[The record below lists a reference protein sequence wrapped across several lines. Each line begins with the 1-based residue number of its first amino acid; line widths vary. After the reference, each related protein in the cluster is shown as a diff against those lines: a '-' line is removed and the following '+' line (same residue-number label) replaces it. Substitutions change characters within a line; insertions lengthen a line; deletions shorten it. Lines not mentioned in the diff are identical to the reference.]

1 MPGKQKECGKCGTKM
16 RSDNLQR
23 HFKICKGNSLSIP
36 STSNGLGDGLSNF
49 DIIKIVQHLNIPN
62 FRGVFMRDQLPVTP
76 NEKESGI
83 VNLNTS
89 QQPGSHWVMYYKD
102 GAKRIYFD
110 SFGQITPLEIQKYL
124 KTKKEFEEEDSVILR
139 NTDIVQKPNT
149 NICGHL
155 CIYVLDNLS
164 KGKNYSDVIQ
174 SLW

>member
-1 MPGKQKECGKCGTKM
+1 MPGKQKECEKCGKKM

-23 HFKICKGNSLSIP
+23 HLKICKGNSLSIP
-36 STSNGLGDGLSNF
+36 SQTSNANGLNNF
-49 DIIKIVQHLNIPN
+49 DIIKIVQHLNIPE
-62 FRGVFMRDQLPVTP
+62 FRGVYMRDQLPVTP

-89 QQPGSHWVMYYKD
+89 QQTGSHWVGYFKD
-102 GAKRIYFD
+102 GAKRMYFD

-124 KTKKEFEEEDSVILR
+124 KTKKEFENKDPVIER
-139 NTDIVQKPNT
+139 NTDIVQQPNT

>member
-1 MPGKQKECGKCGTKM
+1 MPGKQKECGKCGKKM

-23 HFKICKGNSLSIP
+23 HLKICKENSLGLPRP
-36 STSNGLGDGLSNF
+36 SNELGDCLSNF
-49 DIIKIVQHLNIPN
+49 DIIKIVQHLKIPE
-62 FRGVFMRDQLPVTP
+62 FRYVYMRDQLPVTS

-89 QQPGSHWVMYYKD
+89 QQTGSHWVGYFKD
-102 GAKRIYFD
+102 GAKRMYFD

-124 KTKKEFEEEDSVILR
+124 KTKKEFENQDPVIER
-139 NTDIVQKPNT
+139 NTDIVQQPNT

>member
-1 MPGKQKECGKCGTKM
+1 MATNEQQIHQPALTAQNVEQTNEMFSK
-16 RSDNLQR
+16 DDA
-23 HFKICKGNSLSIP
+23 P
-36 STSNGLGDGLSNF
+36 SQTSNEKSDGLSNF
-49 DIIKIVQHLNIPN
+49 DILKIVRHLKIPD
-62 FRGVFMRDQLPVTP
+62 FRGVYMRDELPSSP
-76 NEKESGI
+76 RKKESGI

-89 QQPGSHWVMYYKD
+89 KQRGSHWVAYYKD

-124 KTKKEFEEEDSVILR
+124 KTKKEFEEKDSVIKR

-164 KGKNYSDVIQ
+164 KGKNFLDIIQ